1 MGFFNKK
8 QKSMTSKEYRE
19 FTYNQM
25 SEQQHQEQLI
35 YWLDKHGIYYEV
47 SISGVYFPNPH
58 KKGSSAWAI
67 QNKANITEIGKLK
80 KSGWNNGVADIQVY
94 LKKIELQIELKK
106 IGGSAS
112 KEQLKTQKIINTT
125 KYAQYHV
132 IEGYLACIEL
142 IEKHL

>member
-1 MGFFNKK
+1 MFGIGKK
-8 QKSMTSKEYRE
+8 KKSMTSAEYRE
-19 FTYNQM
+19 LAYNQM

-58 KKGSSAWAI
+58 KKGSNAWAI
-67 QNKANITEIGKLK
+67 QNKANLVEIGKLK
-80 KSGWNNGVADIQVY
+80 KQGWNKGQSDIKVY
-94 LKKIELQIELKK
+94 LKSIELQIELKK
-106 IGGSAS
+106 IGGTAS
-112 KEQLKTQKIINTT
+112 DEQLKTQKIINTT
-125 KYAQYHV
+125 KYAKYHI